1 METMATTNDADV
13 QVVHGGAH
21 LAKGDLL
28 DLLARERAES

>member
-1 METMATTNDADV
+1 MATTNDADV